1 MAFPHIYFGQSNGSR
16 GDSNDAVLR
25 PVGRSRS
32 GDTAGRVRNAE
43 STAMDLTAADA
54 ALVQRLRARDA
65 SAYDEVIRTYVPR
78 LVRLAASIV
87 QSHDVAEDVV
97 QQVLVRLWEQADTW
111 FPRGSVLAY
120 LCASVRNDA
129 LKVLRRQVIELRYR
143 RDVQVDRDMAWTV
156 RTADAPDA
164 NVLSAEQH
172 RLVAAALSTLTEH
185 QQTAFLL
192 RYEQRLT
199 VPEIAHILGIST
211 KGAEKL
217 VSRVTRMLR
226 DRLYNLLG

>member
-1 MAFPHIYFGQSNGSR
+1 
-16 GDSNDAVLR
+16 
-25 PVGRSRS
+25 
-32 GDTAGRVRNAE
+32 
-43 STAMDLTAADA
+43 MDLPPADA
-54 ALVQRLRARDA
+54 ALVERLRARDA
-65 SAYDEVIRTYVPR
+65 SAYDEVIRTHVPS

-87 QSHDVAEDVV
+87 QSRDAAEDIV

-129 LKVLRRQVIELRYR
+129 LKVLRRQALELRYR
-143 RDVQVDRDMAWTV
+143 QDVQADRDMAWMV
-156 RTADAPDA
+156 RSADAPDA
-164 NVLSAEQH
+164 SVLNAEQH

-199 VPEIAHILGIST
+199 VPEIANILGIGT

-217 VSRVTRMLR
+217 VSRVTRILR
-226 DRLYNLLG
+226 DRLSNLLG